1 MENLRPVIDKYL
13 DICANEKR
21 LSPDT
26 LKAYRIDL
34 DQFADFAAGKETDR
48 ELLSAFI
55 QELNRNFSPRS
66 AKRKIASI
74 RAFFK
79 ELEYREEVTSSPFEK
94 LRVKIQTPKQLPR
107 VIPEEC
113 VMKVL
118 QNAYDAYSARNS
130 RWILRDIV
138 VMELLFSTGI
148 RVSELCRLSPDTLSI
163 NEGQLRLLIFGKGSK
178 ERIIE
183 VEIPESVGVVSK
195 YLHEFSAEIHEC
207 DAIMVNRD
215 GRPLST
221 QSVRNIINRYT
232 NSAQVSL
239 HITPHM
245 FRHTFATS
253 LLEAGVDIRYIQA
266 LLGHSSIS
274 TTQIYTYVSTL
285 QQARLLAQ
293 NHPRG
298 RMSFNLK

>member
-1 MENLRPVIDKYL
+1 M
-13 DICANEKR
+13 
-21 LSPDT
+21 
-26 LKAYRIDL
+26 
-34 DQFADFAAGKETDR
+34 
-48 ELLSAFI
+48 
-55 QELNRNFSPRS
+55 
-66 AKRKIASI
+66 
-74 RAFFK
+74 
-79 ELEYREEVTSSPFEK
+79 
-94 LRVKIQTPKQLPR
+94 
-107 VIPEEC
+107 IPEEC
-113 VMKVL
+113 VKKVL

-163 NEGQLRLLIFGKGSK
+163 NGGQLRLLIFGKGGK

-183 VEIPESVGVVSK
+183 VEMPESVEVVSK
-195 YLHEFSAEIHEC
+195 YLYEFSAEIHEC
-207 DAIMVNRD
+207 GAIMVNRD

-221 QSVRNIINRYT
+221 QSMRNIINRYT
-232 NSAQVSL
+232 NSAHVSL

-274 TTQIYTYVSTL
+274 TTQIYTMK
-285 QQARLLAQ
+285 
-293 NHPRG
+293 P
-298 RMSFNLK
+298 

>member
-1 MENLRPVIDKYL
+1 MENLRPTIDKYL
-13 DICANEKR
+13 QICTNEKR

-34 DQFADFAAGKETDR
+34 RQFANFAAGKKPDR
-48 ELLSAFI
+48 ELLSAYV

-66 AKRKIASI
+66 AKRKIASV

-79 ELEYREEVTSSPFEK
+79 ELEYREEVVSSPFEK

-107 VIPEEC
+107 VIPQDC
-113 VMKVL
+113 VEKVL
-118 QNAYDAYSARNS
+118 QSAYDAYSIQKN
-130 RWILRDIV
+130 RWVLRDIV
-138 VMELLFSTGI
+138 VLELLFSTGI

-163 NEGQLRLLIFGKGSK
+163 NGGQLRLLIFGKGSK

-183 VEIPESVGVVSK
+183 VEMPEAVNVVERYLSV
-195 YLHEFSAEIHEC
+195 FSDEIHTS
-207 DAIMVNRD
+207 DTIMVNRD
-215 GRPLST
+215 GKPLST
-221 QSVRNIINRYT
+221 QSVRNIVNRYAD
-232 NSAQVSL
+232 SANIAL

-274 TTQIYTYVSTL
+274 TTQIYTYVST
-285 QQARLLAQ
+285 QQQTKLLAQ

-298 RMSFNLK
+298 RMSFDF

>member
-1 MENLRPVIDKYL
+1 MENLRPVINKYL

-34 DQFADFAAGKETDR
+34 GQFANFAAGKETDR

-55 QELNRNFSPRS
+55 QELNQNFSPRS
-66 AKRKIASI
+66 VKRKIASI
-74 RAFFK
+74 RAFFT
-79 ELEYREEVTSSPFEK
+79 ELEYRDELVSSPFEK

-113 VMKVL
+113 VKKVL
-118 QNAYDAYSARNS
+118 QNAYDTYSSRKS

-163 NEGQLRLLIFGKGSK
+163 NGGQLRLLIFGKGSK

-183 VEIPESVGVVSK
+183 VEMPESVGIVDK
-195 YLHEFSAEIHEC
+195 YLCEFSAEINKC
-207 DAIMVNRD
+207 DAIVVNRD

-232 NSAQVSL
+232 NSAHVSI

-274 TTQIYTYVSTL
+274 TTQIYTYVSTQ